1 MAAVSSRKSD
11 SLYPERFEL
20 RLPKVLPRAIETAAA
35 RNLMTPSEYVR
46 RSVIDRLRADG
57 IDPATAGVFAA

>member
-1 MAAVSSRKSD
+1 MAATPQKFTADSRQFS
-11 SLYPERFEL
+11 ERLML
-20 RLPKVLPRAIETAAA
+20 RVPAVLPKAIEAAAA

-57 IDPATAGVFAA
+57 IDPSRLAAA